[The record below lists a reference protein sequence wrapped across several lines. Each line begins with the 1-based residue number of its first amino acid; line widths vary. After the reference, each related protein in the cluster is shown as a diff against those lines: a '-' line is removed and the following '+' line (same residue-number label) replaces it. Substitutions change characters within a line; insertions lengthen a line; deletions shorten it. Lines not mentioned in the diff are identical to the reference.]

1 MTKSLKSWLLS
12 LSLTALLGALP
23 AFGAPTLITV
33 DVNPAVSF
41 QQTTNNPC
49 VIGDQSC
56 KQPAGMGK
64 AETPGYTNYSGT
76 PLSNGSTYD
85 AYSPTYSY
93 AFLTGVLSAGGPL
106 QTSFKIGIDDNVGT
120 GQGVETLQELT
131 VWECPAGNCTVFT
144 KNQLDSFLAT
154 GDDAALIAAG
164 YLELYKTGTTYPL
177 AVHNGNG
184 FSDALSSTI
193 SIAGLTNA
201 TFIFEAVNSNDSDG
215 MEEFFLIPANAT
227 PAVPEPTAIVLLG
240 TVLLACGIVVRR
252 KRAA

>member
-1 MTKSLKSWLLS
+1 MNKSLKSGLLT

-23 AFGAPTLITV
+23 AFGALTLTV

-49 VIGDQSC
+49 VIGDESC
-56 KQPAGMGK
+56 GQPAGMGK
-64 AETPGYTNYSGT
+64 NQTPGYTNYPGT

-93 AFLTGVLSAGGPL
+93 AFLTGVLGG
-106 QTSFKIGIDDNVGT
+106 QTSFRIGIDDNVGT
-120 GQGVETLQELT
+120 GQGLETLQELT
-131 VWECPAGNCTVFT
+131 VWSADGTCTVFT

-164 YLELYKTGTTYPL
+164 YLELYKTGTTYTL

-184 FSDALSSTI
+184 FSDALSSTV
-193 SIAGLTNA
+193 SIAGLSPA
-201 TFIFEAVNSNDSDG
+201 SFIFEAKMSNDSDG

-227 PAVPEPTAIVLLG
+227 PVPEPTSIVLFG
-240 TVLLACGIVVRR
+240 TMLVACGIVVRK
-252 KRAA
+252 KRAV